1 MQRRSLPTVLQFY
14 EKKRSFWKKR
24 TQNAE
29 YMKVA
34 IASNGNTLDSNIDS
48 SFARCSWFII
58 YDTENGAMEF
68 IPNTN
73 KDIEEHAGKAAV
85 DLVLSRNVSM
95 IVSGDFGM
103 KIKPLLDSMHI
114 QMVVI
119 KDSTK
124 GVNQIIE
131 LLNNRRN

>member
-1 MQRRSLPTVLQFY
+1 
-14 EKKRSFWKKR
+14 
-24 TQNAE
+24 
-29 YMKVA
+29 MKVA
-34 IASNGNTLDSNIDS
+34 IASSGNTLESNVDS
-48 SFARCSWFII
+48 SFARCAWFII
-58 YDTENGAMEF
+58 YDTKNGAIEL

-103 KIKPLLDSMHI
+103 KIKPMLDSMHI

-119 KDSTK
+119 KDSEK
-124 GVNQIIE
+124 RISHIIE
-131 LLNNRRN
+131 LINNRRK